1 MRICILSFFFFFSCT
16 ALAQGS
22 VVTGEFKQE
31 YRTINLYGN
40 IRKALFVLEKG
51 NVYLLEDRAYFLKL
65 SPLDAKRLGTSHILL
80 IPLFGDKITYKYDIP
95 ISFEILPIPNAPDV
109 YYTKKAFY
117 TDEQGK
123 KITLSYP
130 EELPLSPMEKIKKGI
145 PIYYQEINNRD
156 DFRDIPQWIETLSST
171 QKVTIINQKN
181 WEGVSKDGKRVGGS
195 KEYKQERLMSE
206 LAQEKLS
213 YIRDFLS
220 SIVPLPEK
228 PTQEDWRK
236 WWQRFQ
242 NYSFPLVKHLPVHIE
257 TFQEFIDSYRL
268 YALDKETQKV
278 YNLAQGT
285 EYYPVP
291 ELLVFD
297 VQNDKVERGRIYSE
311 KQPDATAFVTF
322 YAQNDTLY
330 TLNSHFVWAKYVPKR
345 VNDSLFYQQIARA
358 EVAPVANKSYRK
370 ASYQDIEYEIVQAY
384 TTAECMYSLVQKI
397 DTKEF
402 QVMTLDT
409 KTGKIEGKIPL
420 NPLLDNPKKLEHHTQ
435 DIATGAT
442 DNFVF
447 QLKTEKGVYFLKC
460 NATKLLEKTL
470 LGKEFEWGT
479 TYLSWG
485 KKQYYGDMDANDTFD
500 FYSIASPSQKHS
512 VSSPD
517 DIYDTQ
523 IMEQDEESV
532 VAFYEYYDGF
542 FSGLKMQRLDK
553 DTHALK
559 GESSLLYQYFPVEEL
574 SSVNTPSCLKAFK
587 INGQWHVFFAK
598 EKRYY
603 WVKVK

>member
-1 MRICILSFFFFFSCT
+1 MIRYIIWTFFFSCT
-16 ALAQGS
+16 ALAQGN
-22 VVTGEFKQE
+22 VVTGEFKE
-31 YRTINLYGN
+31 DYRTINLYGN
-40 IRKALFVLEKG
+40 IRRALFVLEKG
-51 NVYLLEDRAYFLKL
+51 NVYFLENSAYFLKL
-65 SPLDAKRLGTSHILL
+65 TPLDAKRLGTSHILL
-80 IPLFGDKITYKYDIP
+80 IPLFGDEITYEYDIP
-95 ISFEILPIPNAPDV
+95 ISFEILPIPNAPYV

-117 TDEQGK
+117 TDKQGR

-156 DFRDIPQWIETLSST
+156 DFRDIPQWIEALSSK
-171 QKVTIINQKN
+171 QKVTTIGKIV
-181 WEGVSKDGKRVGGS
+181 WDGVDKDGKMVGGS
-195 KEYKQERLMSE
+195 EEYKEQELMSE

-213 YIRDFLS
+213 TLSHFLKT
-220 SIVPLPEK
+220 IVPLPKK

-236 WWQRFQ
+236 WWQQFQ
-242 NYSFPLVKHLPVHIE
+242 NYSFPSVKNLPAHIE
-257 TFQEFIDSYRL
+257 TFHESIDRYRL

-278 YNLAQGT
+278 YSLDERPQ
-285 EYYPVP
+285 YYSGQ

-297 VQNDKVERGRIYSE
+297 VQNDKVERGHIYSKE
-311 KQPDATAFVTF
+311 QSDATDFETF

-345 VNDSLFYQQIARA
+345 VNDSLFYQQIASA
-358 EVAPVANKSYRK
+358 DVAPEPNKSYREVY
-370 ASYQDIEYEIVQAY
+370 YQDIEYEIVQCY
-384 TTAECMYSLVQKI
+384 TTAECMYMLIQKE
-397 DTKEF
+397 DSKEY

-420 NPLLDNPKKLEHHTQ
+420 NPLLGHPKQLEHHRQ
-435 DIATGAT
+435 HIATGAT
-442 DNFVF
+442 DDFVF
-447 QLKTEKGVYFLKC
+447 QLETEKGVYFLKC

-470 LGKEFEWGT
+470 LGKEFGWGT

-485 KKQYYGDMDANDTFD
+485 SKQYYGDTDANYTFD

-517 DIYDTQ
+517 EIYETR
-523 IMEQDEESV
+523 IMEQDEDAI

-542 FSGLKMQRLDK
+542 FRGLKMQRLDK
-553 DTHALK
+553 DTQALK
-559 GESSLLYQYFPVEEL
+559 GGSIWLYQYFPVESISSENSL
-574 SSVNTPSCLKAFK
+574 STLKAFK
-587 INGQWHVFFAK
+587 INGQWHVFFTK
-598 EKRYY
+598 ENEYF

>member
-16 ALAQGS
+16 ALAQGR
-22 VVTGEFKQE
+22 VVTGEFKPE

-311 KQPDATAFVTF
+311 EQPDATAFVTF

-330 TLNSHFVWAKYVPKR
+330 TLNSHFVWAKYIPKR
-345 VNDSLFYQQIARA
+345 VNDSLFYQQIASA
-358 EVAPVANKSYRK
+358 DVAPEPNRSYRYVY
-370 ASYQDIEYEIVQAY
+370 YQDIEYEIVQCY
-384 TTAECMYSLVQKI
+384 TTAECMYFLVQKK
-397 DTKEF
+397 DTNEF

-517 DIYDTQ
+517 DIYDTR

-559 GESSLLYQYFPVEEL
+559 GKSSLLYQYFPVEEL

>member
-1 MRICILSFFFFFSCT
+1 MRICILSFFFIFSCT

-22 VVTGEFKQE
+22 VVTGEFKE
-31 YRTINLYGN
+31 NYRTLNLYGN

-51 NVYLLEDRAYFLKL
+51 NVYLLKDRAYFLKL

-117 TDEQGK
+117 TNEQGK

-145 PIYYQEINNRD
+145 PIYYREINNND
-156 DFRDIPQWIETLSST
+156 DFRDIPQWIEALSSK
-171 QKVTIINQKN
+171 QEVTTIEIMH
-181 WEGVSKDGKRVGGS
+181 WDGMDKDGKRVGGS
-195 KEYKQERLMSE
+195 KEFKEQELMSK
-206 LAQEKLS
+206 LAQERLS

-236 WWQRFQ
+236 WWQQFQ
-242 NYSFPLVKHLPVHIE
+242 NYSFPLVKHLPAHIE
-257 TFQEFIDSYRL
+257 TFQKSIDGYRL

-278 YNLAQGT
+278 YSLDERPQ
-285 EYYPVP
+285 YYSGQ

-297 VQNDKVERGRIYSE
+297 VQNDKVERGRIYSKE
-311 KQPDATAFVTF
+311 QPDATGFETF
-322 YAQNDTLY
+322 YAQRDTLY

-345 VNDSLFYQQIARA
+345 VNDSLFYQQIASA
-358 EVAPVANKSYRK
+358 DVVPKLNKSYRK
-370 ASYQDIEYEIVQAY
+370 ASYRDIKCHIVQTY
-384 TTAECMYSLVQKI
+384 TTAECMYMLIQKE
-397 DTKEF
+397 DTNEY

-409 KTGKIEGKIPL
+409 KTGKIEGKILL
-420 NPLLDNPKKLEHHTQ
+420 NPLLDNPKQLEYHSQ

-470 LGKEFEWGT
+470 LGKEFEWAT

-485 KKQYYGDMDANDTFD
+485 SKQYYGDMDANDTFD
-500 FYSIASPSQKHS
+500 FYTIATPSKGHR

-517 DIYDTQ
+517 DIHDTR

-559 GESSLLYQYFPVEEL
+559 GKSSLLYQYFPVEEL
-574 SSVNTPSCLKAFK
+574 SSENTPSCLKAFK
-587 INGQWHVFFAK
+587 IDGQWHVFFTK
-598 EKRYY
+598 EDEYF

>member
-1 MRICILSFFFFFSCT
+1 MIRYIILTFFFSCT

-22 VVTGEFKQE
+22 VVTGEFKQN
-31 YRTINLYGN
+31 YRTLNLYGN

-95 ISFEILPIPNAPDV
+95 ISFEILPITNAPYV

-236 WWQRFQ
+236 WWQQFQ
-242 NYSFPLVKHLPVHIE
+242 NYSFPLVKHLPAHIE
-257 TFQEFIDSYRL
+257 TFQKSIDGYRL

-278 YNLAQGT
+278 YSLDERPQ
-285 EYYPVP
+285 YYSGQ

-297 VQNDKVERGRIYSE
+297 VQNDKVERGRIYSKE
-311 KQPDATAFVTF
+311 QPDATGFETF
-322 YAQNDTLY
+322 YAQRDTLY

-345 VNDSLFYQQIARA
+345 VNDSLFYQQIASA
-358 EVAPVANKSYRK
+358 DVVPELNKSYRK
-370 ASYQDIEYEIVQAY
+370 ASYRDIKYHIVQTY
-384 TTAECMYSLVQKI
+384 TTAECMYMLIQKE
-397 DTKEF
+397 DTNEY

-460 NATKLLEKTL
+460 NATKLLEKIL
-470 LGKEFEWGT
+470 LGKKFEWGT

-485 KKQYYGDMDANDTFD
+485 KKQYYGDMDANDTFN
-500 FYSIASPSQKHS
+500 FYTIATPSKEHR

-553 DTHALK
+553 DTQALK
-559 GESSLLYQYFPVEEL
+559 GESILLYQYFPVEEM
-574 SSVNTPSCLKAFK
+574 SSENTPSCLKAFK
-587 INGQWHVFFAK
+587 INGQWHVFFTK
-598 EKRYY
+598 ENEYF

>member
-1 MRICILSFFFFFSCT
+1 MIRYIILTFFFSCT
-16 ALAQGS
+16 ALAQELM
-22 VVTGEFKQE
+22 VTGEFKHE
-31 YRTINLYGN
+31 YRTIDLYDN
-40 IRKALFVLEKG
+40 IQRALFILEKG
-51 NVYLLEDRAYFLKL
+51 NVYLPEDRAYFLKL
-65 SPLDAKRLGTSHILL
+65 RPADAKRLGTSHILL

-117 TDEQGK
+117 TDKQGR

-156 DFRDIPQWIETLSST
+156 DFRDIPQWIEALSSK
-171 QKVTIINQKN
+171 QEVTTIGIMH
-181 WEGVSKDGKRVGGS
+181 WDGVDKDGKMVGGS
-195 KEYKQERLMSE
+195 EEYKEQELMSQ

-213 YIRDFLS
+213 SLS
-220 SIVPLPEK
+220 YLLGGIVFLPEK

-236 WWQRFQ
+236 WWQQFQ
-242 NYSFPLVKHLPVHIE
+242 NYSFPLVKNLPAHIE
-257 TFQEFIDSYRL
+257 TFQESIDSYRL

-278 YNLAQGT
+278 YSLHETPQ
-285 EYYPVP
+285 YYSGQ

-297 VQNDKVERGRIYSE
+297 VQNDKVARGRIYSK
-311 KQPDATAFVTF
+311 KQPDATGFETF
-322 YAQNDTLY
+322 YVQRDTLY
-330 TLNSHFVWAKYVPKR
+330 TLNSNFVWAKYVPKR

-409 KTGKIEGKIPL
+409 KTGKIEGKILL
-420 NPLLDNPKKLEHHTQ
+420 NPLLGYPQKLEYFNGY
-435 DIATGAT
+435 IATGAT
-442 DNFVF
+442 DNFAF
-447 QLKTEKGVYFLKC
+447 QMKTEKGVYFLKC
-460 NATKLLEKTL
+460 NAIKLLEKTL
-470 LGKEFEWGT
+470 LGKEFEWAT

-485 KKQYYGDMDANDTFD
+485 SKQYYGDMDANDTFN
-500 FYSIASPSQKHS
+500 FYTIATPSKEHR
-512 VSSPD
+512 VSSLD
-517 DIYDTQ
+517 DIYDTR
-523 IMEQDEESV
+523 IMEQDEDAI

-559 GESSLLYQYFPVEEL
+559 GKSSLLYQYFPVEEM
-574 SSVNTPSCLKAFK
+574 SSENTPSCLKAFK
-587 INGQWHVFFAK
+587 INGQWHVFFTK
-598 EKRYY
+598 ENEYF

>member
-1 MRICILSFFFFFSCT
+1 MRICILSFFFFFCCT

-22 VVTGEFKQE
+22 VVTGEFKRE
-31 YRTINLYGN
+31 YRTINLYDN
-40 IRKALFVLEKG
+40 IRRALFVLEKG
-51 NVYLLEDRAYFLKL
+51 NVYLPEDRADFLKL

-80 IPLFGDKITYKYDIP
+80 IPLFGDKITYKYDVP

-117 TDEQGK
+117 TDKQGK

-145 PIYYQEINNRD
+145 PIYYEEINNND
-156 DFRDIPQWIETLSST
+156 DFRDIPQWIEALSSK
-171 QKVTIINQKN
+171 QEVTTIGTIV
-181 WEGVSKDGKRVGGS
+181 WHGVDKDGKNVGGYDEF
-195 KEYKQERLMSE
+195 KEQELMSE
-206 LAQEKLS
+206 LAQEKLRSLS
-213 YIRDFLS
+213 YFLS

-236 WWQRFQ
+236 WWQQFQ
-242 NYSFPLVKHLPVHIE
+242 KQPYPMLQNLPVLIE
-257 TFQEFIDSYRL
+257 NFEKDIIDSRL
-268 YALDKETQKV
+268 YALDKDTQKV
-278 YNLAQGT
+278 YSLHQNPSHGKEQ
-285 EYYPVP
+285 
-291 ELLVFD
+291 LLVFD
-297 VQNDKVERGRIYSE
+297 VQNDKVERGRIYSK
-311 KQPDATAFVTF
+311 KQPDATGFETF

-330 TLNSHFVWAKYVPKR
+330 TLNSNFVWAKYVPKR
-345 VNDSLFYQQIARA
+345 VNDSLFYQQIASA
-358 EVAPVANKSYRK
+358 DVVPEPNKSYRK
-370 ASYQDIEYEIVQAY
+370 TSYRDIKYHIVQTY

-420 NPLLDNPKKLEHHTQ
+420 NPLLGHPKQLEHRTQ
-435 DIATGAT
+435 HIAIGAT
-442 DNFVF
+442 DNFAF
-447 QLKTEKGVYFLKC
+447 QMKTEKGVYFLKC

-517 DIYDTQ
+517 DIYDTR
-523 IMEQDEESV
+523 IMEQDEDAI

-542 FSGLKMQRLDK
+542 FRGLKMQRLDK
-553 DTHALK
+553 DTQALK
-559 GESSLLYQYFPVEEL
+559 GESILLYQYFPVEEMSSENSL
-574 SSVNTPSCLKAFK
+574 STLKAFK
-587 INGQWHVFFAK
+587 INGQWHVFFTK
-598 EKRYY
+598 EDEYF

>member
-1 MRICILSFFFFFSCT
+1 MIRYIILTFFFSCT

-22 VVTGEFKQE
+22 VVTGEFKPE

-51 NVYLLEDRAYFLKL
+51 NVYFLENSAYFLKL
-65 SPLDAKRLGTSHILL
+65 TPLDAKRLGTSLILL

-95 ISFEILPIPNAPDV
+95 ISFEIYPIPNVPNV

-145 PIYYQEINNRD
+145 PIYYEEINNND
-156 DFRDIPQWIETLSST
+156 DFRDIPQWIEALSSK
-171 QKVTIINQKN
+171 QKVTTIGTIV
-181 WEGVSKDGKRVGGS
+181 WDGVDKDGKKVGGYDEF
-195 KEYKQERLMSE
+195 KAQELMSE

-213 YIRDFLS
+213 SLSYFLS
-220 SIVPLPEK
+220 NIVPLPEN
-228 PTQEDWRK
+228 PTQEAWRK

-345 VNDSLFYQQIARA
+345 VNDSLFYQQIASA
-358 EVAPVANKSYRK
+358 DVAPEPNRSYRWVY
-370 ASYQDIEYEIVQAY
+370 YQDIEYEIVQCY
-384 TTAECMYSLVQKI
+384 TTAECMYFLVQKK
-397 DTKEF
+397 DTNEF

-420 NPLLDNPKKLEHHTQ
+420 NPLLEHPKQLEHRTQ
-435 DIATGAT
+435 HIAIGAT

-517 DIYDTQ
+517 DIYDTR

-559 GESSLLYQYFPVEEL
+559 GKSSLLYQYFPVEEL

>member
-1 MRICILSFFFFFSCT
+1 MIRYIILTFFFSCT
-16 ALAQGS
+16 ALAQELM
-22 VVTGEFKQE
+22 VTGEFKQE
-31 YRTINLYGN
+31 YRTIDLYDN
-40 IRKALFVLEKG
+40 IRRALFILEKG
-51 NVYLLEDRAYFLKL
+51 NVYLPEDRAYFLKL
-65 SPLDAKRLGTSHILL
+65 RPADAKRLGTSHILL

-95 ISFEILPIPNAPDV
+95 ISFEIYPIPNVPNV

-145 PIYYQEINNRD
+145 PIYYEEINNND
-156 DFRDIPQWIETLSST
+156 DFRDIPQWIEALSSK
-171 QKVTIINQKN
+171 QKVTTIGTIV
-181 WEGVSKDGKRVGGS
+181 WDGVDKDGKKVGGYDEF
-195 KEYKQERLMSE
+195 KAQELMSE

-213 YIRDFLS
+213 SLSYFLS
-220 SIVPLPEK
+220 NIVPLPEN
-228 PTQEDWRK
+228 PTQEAWRK

-242 NYSFPLVKHLPVHIE
+242 NYSFPLVKHLPIHIE

-345 VNDSLFYQQIARA
+345 VNDSLFYQQIASDD
-358 EVAPVANKSYRK
+358 VAPEPNRSYREVY
-370 ASYQDIEYEIVQAY
+370 YQDIEYEIVQCY
-384 TTAECMYSLVQKI
+384 TTAKCMYFLVQKK
-397 DTKEF
+397 DTNEF

-460 NATKLLEKTL
+460 NATKLLEKIL
-470 LGKEFEWGT
+470 LGKKFEWGT

-517 DIYDTQ
+517 DIYDTR

-559 GESSLLYQYFPVEEL
+559 GKSSLLYQYFPVEEL

>member
-1 MRICILSFFFFFSCT
+1 MIRYIILTFFFSCT

-22 VVTGEFKQE
+22 MVTGEFKQE
-31 YRTINLYGN
+31 YRTMNLYGN

-145 PIYYQEINNRD
+145 PIYYEEINNND
-156 DFRDIPQWIETLSST
+156 DFRDIPQWIEALSSK
-171 QKVTIINQKN
+171 QKVTTIGTIV
-181 WEGVSKDGKRVGGS
+181 WDGVDKDGKDVGGYDEF
-195 KEYKQERLMSE
+195 KAQELMSE

-213 YIRDFLS
+213 SLSYFLS
-220 SIVPLPEK
+220 NIVPLPEN
-228 PTQEDWRK
+228 PTQEAWRK

-242 NYSFPLVKHLPVHIE
+242 NYSFPLVKHLPAHIE
-257 TFQEFIDSYRL
+257 TFQKSIDGYRL

-278 YNLAQGT
+278 YSLHERP
-285 EYYPVP
+285 EYYSGQ

-297 VQNDKVERGRIYSE
+297 VQNDKVERGRIYSK
-311 KQPDATAFVTF
+311 KQPNATVFETF
-322 YAQNDTLY
+322 YAENDTLY

-345 VNDSLFYQQIARA
+345 VNDSLFYQQIASA
-358 EVAPVANKSYRK
+358 DVAPEPNRSYRK
-370 ASYQDIEYEIVQAY
+370 VYYQDIEYEIVQTY

-420 NPLLDNPKKLEHHTQ
+420 NPLLGHPKQLEHRTQ
-435 DIATGAT
+435 HIAIGAT
-442 DNFVF
+442 DDFVF

-485 KKQYYGDMDANDTFD
+485 SKQYYGDMNANDTFD
-500 FYSIASPSQKHS
+500 FYTIATPSKGHR

-517 DIYDTQ
+517 DIYDTR

-542 FSGLKMQRLDK
+542 LSGLKMQRLDK

-559 GESSLLYQYFPVEEL
+559 GESILLYQYFPVKDISSGNSL
-574 SSVNTPSCLKAFK
+574 STLKAFK
-587 INGQWHVFFAK
+587 INGQWHVFFTK
-598 EKRYY
+598 ENEYF
-603 WVKVK
+603 WVKAQ

>member
-22 VVTGEFKQE
+22 VVTGEFKQN
-31 YRTINLYGN
+31 YRTLNLYGN

-117 TDEQGK
+117 TDKQGR

-145 PIYYQEINNRD
+145 PIYYREINNND
-156 DFRDIPQWIETLSST
+156 DFRDIPQWIEALSSK
-171 QKVTIINQKN
+171 QEVTTIEIMH
-181 WEGVSKDGKRVGGS
+181 WDGMDKDGKRVGGS
-195 KEYKQERLMSE
+195 KEFKEQELMSK
-206 LAQEKLS
+206 LAQERLS

-236 WWQRFQ
+236 WWQQFQ
-242 NYSFPLVKHLPVHIE
+242 NYSFPLVKNLPAHIE
-257 TFQEFIDSYRL
+257 SFQKSIDSYRL

-278 YNLAQGT
+278 YSLHERP
-285 EYYPVP
+285 EYYSGQ

-297 VQNDKVERGRIYSE
+297 VQNDKVERGRIYSKE
-311 KQPDATAFVTF
+311 QPDATGFETF
-322 YAQNDTLY
+322 YVQRDTLY
-330 TLNSHFVWAKYVPKR
+330 TLNSNFVWAKYVPKR
-345 VNDSLFYQQIARA
+345 VKDSLFYQQIASADVVPEPNR
-358 EVAPVANKSYRK
+358 SYRK

-384 TTAECMYSLVQKI
+384 TTAECMYFLVQKK

-420 NPLLDNPKKLEHHTQ
+420 NPLLDNPKQLEHHTQ

-517 DIYDTQ
+517 DIYDTR

-553 DTHALK
+553 DTQALK
-559 GESSLLYQYFPVEEL
+559 GESILLYQYFPVEEL

-598 EKRYY
+598 EKGYY

>member
-1 MRICILSFFFFFSCT
+1 MRICILSFFFIFSCT

-22 VVTGEFKQE
+22 VVTGEFKQN
-31 YRTINLYGN
+31 YRTLNLYGN

-117 TDEQGK
+117 TNEQGK

-145 PIYYQEINNRD
+145 PIYYREINNND
-156 DFRDIPQWIETLSST
+156 DFRDIPQWIEALSSK
-171 QKVTIINQKN
+171 QEVTTIEIMH
-181 WEGVSKDGKRVGGS
+181 WDGMDKDGKRVGGS
-195 KEYKQERLMSE
+195 KEFKEQELMSK
-206 LAQEKLS
+206 LAQERLS

-236 WWQRFQ
+236 WWQQFQ
-242 NYSFPLVKHLPVHIE
+242 NYSFPLVKHLPAHIE
-257 TFQEFIDSYRL
+257 TFQKSIDGYRL

-278 YNLAQGT
+278 YSLDERPQ
-285 EYYPVP
+285 YYSGQ

-297 VQNDKVERGRIYSE
+297 VQNDKVERGRIYSKE
-311 KQPDATAFVTF
+311 QPDATGFETF
-322 YAQNDTLY
+322 YAQRDTLY

-345 VNDSLFYQQIARA
+345 VNDSLFYQQIASA
-358 EVAPVANKSYRK
+358 DVVPKLNKSYRK
-370 ASYQDIEYEIVQAY
+370 ASYRDIKCHIVQTY
-384 TTAECMYSLVQKI
+384 TTAECMYMLIQKE
-397 DTKEF
+397 DTNEY

-409 KTGKIEGKIPL
+409 KTGKIEGKILL
-420 NPLLDNPKKLEHHTQ
+420 NPLLDNPKQLEYHSQ

-470 LGKEFEWGT
+470 LGKEFEWAT

-485 KKQYYGDMDANDTFD
+485 SKQYYGDMDANDTFD
-500 FYSIASPSQKHS
+500 FYTIATPSKGHR

-517 DIYDTQ
+517 DIHDTR

-559 GESSLLYQYFPVEEL
+559 GKSSLLYQYFPVEEL
-574 SSVNTPSCLKAFK
+574 SSENTPSCLKAFK
-587 INGQWHVFFAK
+587 IDGQWHVFFTK
-598 EKRYY
+598 EDEYF

>member
-1 MRICILSFFFFFSCT
+1 M
-16 ALAQGS
+16 
-22 VVTGEFKQE
+22 
-31 YRTINLYGN
+31 
-40 IRKALFVLEKG
+40 
-51 NVYLLEDRAYFLKL
+51 
-65 SPLDAKRLGTSHILL
+65 
-80 IPLFGDKITYKYDIP
+80 
-95 ISFEILPIPNAPDV
+95 
-109 YYTKKAFY
+109 
-117 TDEQGK
+117 
-123 KITLSYP
+123 
-130 EELPLSPMEKIKKGI
+130 
-145 PIYYQEINNRD
+145 
-156 DFRDIPQWIETLSST
+156 
-171 QKVTIINQKN
+171 
-181 WEGVSKDGKRVGGS
+181 
-195 KEYKQERLMSE
+195 
-206 LAQEKLS
+206 
-213 YIRDFLS
+213 
-220 SIVPLPEK
+220 
-228 PTQEDWRK
+228 
-236 WWQRFQ
+236 
-242 NYSFPLVKHLPVHIE
+242 VKHLPVHIE

-278 YNLAQGT
+278 YSLDKRPQ
-285 EYYPVP
+285 YYSGQ

-297 VQNDKVERGRIYSE
+297 VQNNKVERGCIYSKE
-311 KQPDATAFVTF
+311 QPDATAFVTF

-330 TLNSHFVWAKYVPKR
+330 TLNSHFVWAKYIPKR
-345 VNDSLFYQQIARA
+345 VNDSLFYQQIASA
-358 EVAPVANKSYRK
+358 DVAPEPNRSYRYVY
-370 ASYQDIEYEIVQAY
+370 YQDIEYEIVQCY
-384 TTAECMYSLVQKI
+384 TTAECMYFLVQKK
-397 DTKEF
+397 DTNEF

-470 LGKEFEWGT
+470 LGKEFEWAT

-485 KKQYYGDMDANDTFD
+485 SKQYYGDMDANDTFD
-500 FYSIASPSQKHS
+500 FYTIASPSQKHS

-559 GESSLLYQYFPVEEL
+559 GKSSLLYQYFPVEEL

>member
-1 MRICILSFFFFFSCT
+1 MIRYIILTFFFSCT

-22 VVTGEFKQE
+22 VVTGEFKPE

-51 NVYLLEDRAYFLKL
+51 NVYFLENSAYFLKL
-65 SPLDAKRLGTSHILL
+65 TPLDAKRLGTSLILL

-95 ISFEILPIPNAPDV
+95 ISFEILPITNAPYV

-242 NYSFPLVKHLPVHIE
+242 NYSFPLVKHLPAHIE
-257 TFQEFIDSYRL
+257 TFHESIDSYRL

-278 YNLAQGT
+278 YSLDERPQ
-285 EYYPVP
+285 YYSGQ

-311 KQPDATAFVTF
+311 KQPDATDFETF

-345 VNDSLFYQQIARA
+345 VNDSLFYQQIASA
-358 EVAPVANKSYRK
+358 DVAPEPNRSYRK
-370 ASYQDIEYEIVQAY
+370 ASYQDIEYEIVQCY

-397 DTKEF
+397 DTKEY

-409 KTGKIEGKIPL
+409 KTGKIEGKIHL
-420 NPLLDNPKKLEHHTQ
+420 NPLLDNPKQLEHRRQH
-435 DIATGAT
+435 IATGAT
-442 DNFVF
+442 DDFVF
-447 QLKTEKGVYFLKC
+447 QLETEKGVYFLKC

-470 LGKEFEWGT
+470 LGKEFGWGT

-485 KKQYYGDMDANDTFD
+485 SKQYCGNMHANATFD

-517 DIYDTQ
+517 DIYDTR

-542 FSGLKMQRLDK
+542 LSGLKMQRLDK
-553 DTHALK
+553 DTQALK
-559 GESSLLYQYFPVEEL
+559 GESILLYQYFPVKAISSGNTL
-574 SSVNTPSCLKAFK
+574 STLEAFK
-587 INGQWHVFFAK
+587 INGQWHVFFTK
-598 EKRYY
+598 ENEYF

>member
-22 VVTGEFKQE
+22 VVTGEFKPE

-51 NVYLLEDRAYFLKL
+51 NVYFLENSAYFLKL
-65 SPLDAKRLGTSHILL
+65 TPLDAKRLGTSLILL

-117 TDEQGK
+117 TDKQGK

-156 DFRDIPQWIETLSST
+156 DFRDTPQWIETLSST

-278 YNLAQGT
+278 YSLDERPQ
-285 EYYPVP
+285 YYSGQ

-297 VQNDKVERGRIYSE
+297 VQNDKVERGRIYSKE
-311 KQPDATAFVTF
+311 QPDATGFETF
-322 YAQNDTLY
+322 YAQRDTLY

-345 VNDSLFYQQIARA
+345 VNDSLFYQQIASA
-358 EVAPVANKSYRK
+358 DVAPEPNRSYREVY
-370 ASYQDIEYEIVQAY
+370 YQDIEYEIVQCY
-384 TTAECMYSLVQKI
+384 TTAKCMYFLVQKK
-397 DTKEF
+397 DTNEF

-460 NATKLLEKTL
+460 NATKLLEKIL
-470 LGKEFEWGT
+470 LGKKFEWGT

-517 DIYDTQ
+517 DIYDTR

-559 GESSLLYQYFPVEEL
+559 GKSSLLYQYFPVEEL

-598 EKRYY
+598 EKGYY

>member
-1 MRICILSFFFFFSCT
+1 MTFFFSCT
-16 ALAQGS
+16 SLAQGS
-22 VVTGEFKQE
+22 VVTGEFKQN
-31 YRTINLYGN
+31 YRTLNLYGN

-95 ISFEILPIPNAPDV
+95 ISFEILPIPNAPYV

-460 NATKLLEKTL
+460 NATKLLEKIL
-470 LGKEFEWGT
+470 LGKKFEWGT

-517 DIYDTQ
+517 DIYDTR

-559 GESSLLYQYFPVEEL
+559 GKSSLLYQYFPVEEL

-598 EKRYY
+598 EKGYY

>member
-16 ALAQGS
+16 ALAQGR
-22 VVTGEFKQE
+22 VVTGEFKPE

-51 NVYLLEDRAYFLKL
+51 NVYFLENSAYFLKL
-65 SPLDAKRLGTSHILL
+65 TPLDAKRLGTSLILL

-95 ISFEILPIPNAPDV
+95 ISFEILPITNAPYV

-311 KQPDATAFVTF
+311 EQPDATAFVTF

-330 TLNSHFVWAKYVPKR
+330 TLNSHFVWAKYIPKR
-345 VNDSLFYQQIARA
+345 VNDSLFYQQIASA
-358 EVAPVANKSYRK
+358 DVAPEPNRSYRYVY
-370 ASYQDIEYEIVQAY
+370 YQDIEYEIVQCY
-384 TTAECMYSLVQKI
+384 TTAECMYFLVQKK
-397 DTKEF
+397 DTNEF

-517 DIYDTQ
+517 DIYDTR

-559 GESSLLYQYFPVEEL
+559 GKSSLLYQYFPVEEL

>member
-1 MRICILSFFFFFSCT
+1 MIRYIILTFFFSCT

-22 VVTGEFKQE
+22 MVTGEFKQE

-51 NVYLLEDRAYFLKL
+51 NVYFLEDRAYFLKL

-117 TDEQGK
+117 TDKQGR

-145 PIYYQEINNRD
+145 PIYYEEINNND
-156 DFRDIPQWIETLSST
+156 DFRDIPQWIEALSNK
-171 QKVTIINQKN
+171 QEVTTIGTIV
-181 WEGVSKDGKRVGGS
+181 WHGVDKDGKMVGGS
-195 KEYKQERLMSE
+195 EEYKEQELMSE

-213 YIRDFLS
+213 TLSYFLS
-220 SIVPLPEK
+220 NIVPLPEN
-228 PTQEDWRK
+228 PTQEAWRK

-242 NYSFPLVKHLPVHIE
+242 NYSFPLVKHLPAHIE
-257 TFQEFIDSYRL
+257 TFQKSIDSYRR

-278 YNLAQGT
+278 YSLDKEPQ
-285 EYYPVP
+285 YYSGQ

-297 VQNDKVERGRIYSE
+297 VQNDKVERGRIYSK
-311 KQPDATAFVTF
+311 KQPDATGFETF

-345 VNDSLFYQQIARA
+345 VNDSLFYQQIASA
-358 EVAPVANKSYRK
+358 DVAPEPNKSYREVY
-370 ASYQDIEYEIVQAY
+370 YQDIEYEIVQCY
-384 TTAECMYSLVQKI
+384 TTAECMYMLIQKE
-397 DTKEF
+397 DSKEF

-420 NPLLDNPKKLEHHTQ
+420 NPLLGHPKQLEHRRQH
-435 DIATGAT
+435 IATGAT
-442 DNFVF
+442 DDFVF
-447 QLKTEKGVYFLKC
+447 QLETEKGVYFLKC

-470 LGKEFEWGT
+470 LGKEFKRGT

-485 KKQYYGDMDANDTFD
+485 KKQYYGDTDANYTFD

-517 DIYDTQ
+517 EIYETR
-523 IMEQDEESV
+523 IMEQDEDAI

-553 DTHALK
+553 DTQALK
-559 GESSLLYQYFPVEEL
+559 GGSIWLYQYFPVESISSENSL
-574 SSVNTPSCLKAFK
+574 STLKAFK
-587 INGQWHVFFAK
+587 INGQWHVFFTK
-598 EKRYY
+598 EKGYY

>member
-1 MRICILSFFFFFSCT
+1 MIRYIILTFFFSCT
-16 ALAQGS
+16 ALAQELM
-22 VVTGEFKQE
+22 VTGEFKHD
-31 YRTINLYGN
+31 YRTINLYDN
-40 IRKALFVLEKG
+40 IRRALFILEKG
-51 NVYLLEDRAYFLKL
+51 NVYLPEDRAYFLKL
-65 SPLDAKRLGTSHILL
+65 RPADAKRLGTSLILL

-345 VNDSLFYQQIARA
+345 VNDSLFYQQIASA
-358 EVAPVANKSYRK
+358 DVAPEPNRSYREVY
-370 ASYQDIEYEIVQAY
+370 YQDIDYEIVQCY
-384 TTAECMYSLVQKI
+384 TTAKCMYFLVQKK
-397 DTKEF
+397 DTNEF

-460 NATKLLEKTL
+460 NATKLLEKIL
-470 LGKEFEWGT
+470 LGKKFEWGT

-517 DIYDTQ
+517 DIYDTR

-542 FSGLKMQRLDK
+542 FRGLKMQRLDK
-553 DTHALK
+553 DTQALK
-559 GESSLLYQYFPVEEL
+559 GESILLYQYFPVEEL
-574 SSVNTPSCLKAFK
+574 SSENTPSCLKAFK

>member
-1 MRICILSFFFFFSCT
+1 MRTCILSSFFFLSCA
-16 ALAQGS
+16 ALAQGT

-31 YRTINLYGN
+31 YRTLHLYNN
-40 IRKALFVLEKG
+40 IQKALFILEKG
-51 NVYLLEDRAYFLKL
+51 NVYLPENRAYFLKL
-65 SPLDAKRLGTSHILL
+65 TPLDAKRLGTSLILL

-95 ISFEILPIPNAPDV
+95 ISFEILPITNAPYV

-345 VNDSLFYQQIARA
+345 VNDSLFYQQIASA
-358 EVAPVANKSYRK
+358 DVAPEPNRSYRYVY
-370 ASYQDIEYEIVQAY
+370 YQDIEYEIVQCY
-384 TTAECMYSLVQKI
+384 TTAKCMYFLVQKK
-397 DTKEF
+397 DTNEF

-470 LGKEFEWGT
+470 LGKQFEWAT

-517 DIYDTQ
+517 DIYDTR

-559 GESSLLYQYFPVEEL
+559 GKSSLLYQYFPVEEL

-598 EKRYY
+598 EKGYY

>member
-1 MRICILSFFFFFSCT
+1 MIRYIILTFFFSCT

-22 VVTGEFKQE
+22 VVTGEFKQN
-31 YRTINLYGN
+31 YRTLNLYGN

-117 TDEQGK
+117 TDEQGR

-130 EELPLSPMEKIKKGI
+130 EELPLSPIEKIKKGI
-145 PIYYQEINNRD
+145 PIYYEEIDNND
-156 DFRDIPQWIETLSST
+156 DFRDIPQWIEALSSK
-171 QKVTIINQKN
+171 QEVTTIGTIV
-181 WEGVSKDGKRVGGS
+181 WHGVDKDGKKVGGYDEF
-195 KEYKQERLMSE
+195 KEQELMSE

-213 YIRDFLS
+213 SLSYFLS
-220 SIVPLPEK
+220 NIVPLPEN
-228 PTQEDWRK
+228 PTQEAWRK

-242 NYSFPLVKHLPVHIE
+242 NYSFPLVKHLPAHIE
-257 TFQEFIDSYRL
+257 TFQKSIDGYRL

-278 YNLAQGT
+278 YSLHERP
-285 EYYPVP
+285 EYYSGQ

-297 VQNDKVERGRIYSE
+297 VQNDKVERGRIYSKE
-311 KQPDATAFVTF
+311 QPDATGFETF
-322 YAQNDTLY
+322 YAQRDTLY

-345 VNDSLFYQQIARA
+345 VNDSLFYQQIASADVVPEPNR
-358 EVAPVANKSYRK
+358 SYRK
-370 ASYQDIEYEIVQAY
+370 ASYQEIEYKIVESY

-397 DTKEF
+397 DTKEY

-420 NPLLDNPKKLEHHTQ
+420 NPLLGYPQKLEYFNGY
-435 DIATGAT
+435 IATGAT
-442 DNFVF
+442 DNFAF
-447 QLKTEKGVYFLKC
+447 QMKTEKGVYFLKC
-460 NATKLLEKTL
+460 NAIKLLEKTL
-470 LGKEFEWGT
+470 LGKEFEWAT

-485 KKQYYGDMDANDTFD
+485 SKQYYGDMDANDTFD
-500 FYSIASPSQKHS
+500 FYTIATPSKEHR

-517 DIYDTQ
+517 DIYDTR

-559 GESSLLYQYFPVEEL
+559 GKSSLLYQYFPVEEL

-587 INGQWHVFFAK
+587 INGQWHVFFTK
-598 EKRYY
+598 EKGYY

>member
-1 MRICILSFFFFFSCT
+1 MRICILSFFFIFSCT

-22 VVTGEFKQE
+22 MVTGEFKQE
-31 YRTINLYGN
+31 YRTMYLYGN

-80 IPLFGDKITYKYDIP
+80 IPLFGDKIAYKYDIP
-95 ISFEILPIPNAPDV
+95 ISFEILPIPNVPDV

-145 PIYYQEINNRD
+145 PIYYEEIDNND
-156 DFRDIPQWIETLSST
+156 DFRDIPQWIEALSSK
-171 QKVTIINQKN
+171 QEVTTIGTIV
-181 WEGVSKDGKRVGGS
+181 WHRVDKDGKKVGGYDEF
-195 KEYKQERLMSE
+195 KEQELMSE

-213 YIRDFLS
+213 SLSYFLS
-220 SIVPLPEK
+220 NIVPLPEN
-228 PTQEDWRK
+228 PTQEAWRK

-242 NYSFPLVKHLPVHIE
+242 NYSFPLVKHLPAHIE
-257 TFQEFIDSYRL
+257 TFQKSIDGYRL

-278 YNLAQGT
+278 YSLHERP
-285 EYYPVP
+285 EYYSGQ

-297 VQNDKVERGRIYSE
+297 VQNDKVERGRIYSKE
-311 KQPDATAFVTF
+311 QPDTTGFETF
-322 YAQNDTLY
+322 YAENDTLY

-345 VNDSLFYQQIARA
+345 VNDSLFYQQIASADVVPEPNR
-358 EVAPVANKSYRK
+358 SYRK
-370 ASYQDIEYEIVQAY
+370 ASYRDIKYHIVQTY
-384 TTAECMYSLVQKI
+384 TTAKCMYSLVQKI
-397 DTKEF
+397 DTEEF

-409 KTGKIEGKIPL
+409 KTGKIEGKILL
-420 NPLLDNPKKLEHHTQ
+420 NPLLDNPKQLEYHRQH
-435 DIATGAT
+435 IATGAT

-470 LGKEFEWGT
+470 LGKEFEWAT

-517 DIYDTQ
+517 DIYDNR

-542 FSGLKMQRLDK
+542 LSGLKMQRLDK
-553 DTHALK
+553 DTQALK
-559 GESSLLYQYFPVEEL
+559 GESILLYQYFPMKAISSGNTL
-574 SSVNTPSCLKAFK
+574 STLEAFK
-587 INGQWHVFFAK
+587 INGQWHVFFTK
-598 EKRYY
+598 ENEYF

>member
-1 MRICILSFFFFFSCT
+1 MIRYIILTFFFCCT
-16 ALAQGS
+16 ALAQELM
-22 VVTGEFKQE
+22 VTGEFKQE
-31 YRTINLYGN
+31 YRTINLYDN
-40 IRKALFVLEKG
+40 IRRALFILEKG
-51 NVYLLEDRAYFLKL
+51 NVYLPEDRAYFLKL
-65 SPLDAKRLGTSHILL
+65 RPADAKRLGTSHILL
-80 IPLFGDKITYKYDIP
+80 IPLFGEKITHKYDIP

-117 TDEQGK
+117 TDRGGK
-123 KITLSYP
+123 KVEISYP

-145 PIYYQEINNRD
+145 PIYYQEINNSD

-345 VNDSLFYQQIARA
+345 VNDSLFYQQIASA
-358 EVAPVANKSYRK
+358 DVAPEPNRSYREVY
-370 ASYQDIEYEIVQAY
+370 YQDIEYEIVQTY
-384 TTAECMYSLVQKI
+384 TTAKCMYFLVQKK
-397 DTKEF
+397 DTNEF

-460 NATKLLEKTL
+460 NATKLLEKIL
-470 LGKEFEWGT
+470 LGKKFEWGT

-517 DIYDTQ
+517 DIYDTR

-559 GESSLLYQYFPVEEL
+559 GKSSLLYQYFPVEEL

-587 INGQWHVFFAK
+587 INGQWHVFFTK

>member
-1 MRICILSFFFFFSCT
+1 
-16 ALAQGS
+16 
-22 VVTGEFKQE
+22 
-31 YRTINLYGN
+31 
-40 IRKALFVLEKG
+40 
-51 NVYLLEDRAYFLKL
+51 
-65 SPLDAKRLGTSHILL
+65 LDAKRLGTSHILL

-117 TDEQGK
+117 TNEQGK

-145 PIYYQEINNRD
+145 PIYYREINNND
-156 DFRDIPQWIETLSST
+156 DFRDIPQWIEALSSK
-171 QKVTIINQKN
+171 QEVTTIEIMH
-181 WEGVSKDGKRVGGS
+181 WDGMDKDGKRVGGS
-195 KEYKQERLMSE
+195 KEFKEQELMSK
-206 LAQEKLS
+206 LAQERLS

-236 WWQRFQ
+236 WWQQFQ
-242 NYSFPLVKHLPVHIE
+242 NYSFPLVKHLPAHIE
-257 TFQEFIDSYRL
+257 TFQKSIDGYRL

-278 YNLAQGT
+278 YSLDERP
-285 EYYPVP
+285 EYYSGQ

-297 VQNDKVERGRIYSE
+297 VQNDKVERGRIYSKE
-311 KQPDATAFVTF
+311 QPDATGFETF
-322 YAQNDTLY
+322 YAQRDTLY
-330 TLNSHFVWAKYVPKR
+330 TLNSNFVWAKYVPKR
-345 VNDSLFYQQIARA
+345 VKDSLFYQQIASADVVPEPNR
-358 EVAPVANKSYRK
+358 SYRK

-384 TTAECMYSLVQKI
+384 TTAECMYFLVQKK

-420 NPLLDNPKKLEHHTQ
+420 NPLLDNPKQLEHHTQ

-517 DIYDTQ
+517 DIYDTR

-553 DTHALK
+553 DTQALK
-559 GESSLLYQYFPVEEL
+559 GESILLYQYFPVEEL

-598 EKRYY
+598 EKGYY

>member
-1 MRICILSFFFFFSCT
+1 MIRYIILTFFFSCT
-16 ALAQGS
+16 ALAQELM
-22 VVTGEFKQE
+22 VTGEFKHD
-31 YRTINLYGN
+31 YRTINLYDN
-40 IRKALFVLEKG
+40 IRRALFILEKG
-51 NVYLLEDRAYFLKL
+51 NVYLPEDRAYFLKL
-65 SPLDAKRLGTSHILL
+65 RPADAKRLGTSLILL

-95 ISFEILPIPNAPDV
+95 ISFEILPITNAPYV

-345 VNDSLFYQQIARA
+345 V
-358 EVAPVANKSYRK
+358 K
-370 ASYQDIEYEIVQAY
+370 
-384 TTAECMYSLVQKI
+384 
-397 DTKEF
+397 
-402 QVMTLDT
+402 
-409 KTGKIEGKIPL
+409 
-420 NPLLDNPKKLEHHTQ
+420 
-435 DIATGAT
+435 
-442 DNFVF
+442 
-447 QLKTEKGVYFLKC
+447 
-460 NATKLLEKTL
+460 
-470 LGKEFEWGT
+470 
-479 TYLSWG
+479 
-485 KKQYYGDMDANDTFD
+485 
-500 FYSIASPSQKHS
+500 
-512 VSSPD
+512 
-517 DIYDTQ
+517 
-523 IMEQDEESV
+523 
-532 VAFYEYYDGF
+532 
-542 FSGLKMQRLDK
+542 
-553 DTHALK
+553 
-559 GESSLLYQYFPVEEL
+559 
-574 SSVNTPSCLKAFK
+574 
-587 INGQWHVFFAK
+587 
-598 EKRYY
+598 
-603 WVKVK
+603 

>member
-1 MRICILSFFFFFSCT
+1 MIRYIILTFFFSCT

-22 VVTGEFKQE
+22 VVTGEFKQN
-31 YRTINLYGN
+31 YRTLNLYGN

-51 NVYLLEDRAYFLKL
+51 NVYFLENSAYFLKL
-65 SPLDAKRLGTSHILL
+65 TPLDAKRLGTSLILL

-95 ISFEILPIPNAPDV
+95 ISFEILPITNAPYV

-345 VNDSLFYQQIARA
+345 VNDSLFYQQIASA
-358 EVAPVANKSYRK
+358 DVAPEPNRSYRWVY
-370 ASYQDIEYEIVQAY
+370 YQDIEYEIVQCY
-384 TTAECMYSLVQKI
+384 TTAKCMYFLVQKK
-397 DTKEF
+397 DTNEF

-517 DIYDTQ
+517 DIYDTR
-523 IMEQDEESV
+523 IMEQDEDAI

-598 EKRYY
+598 EKGYY

>member
-1 MRICILSFFFFFSCT
+1 MRICILSFFFFFCCT

-22 VVTGEFKQE
+22 VVTGEFKQN
-31 YRTINLYGN
+31 YRTLNLSGN

-117 TDEQGK
+117 TNEQGK

-145 PIYYQEINNRD
+145 PIYYREINNND
-156 DFRDIPQWIETLSST
+156 DFRDSPQWIEALSSK
-171 QKVTIINQKN
+171 QEVTTIEIMH
-181 WEGVSKDGKRVGGS
+181 WDGMDKDGKRVGGS
-195 KEYKQERLMSE
+195 KEFKEQELMSK
-206 LAQEKLS
+206 LAQERLS

-236 WWQRFQ
+236 WWQQFQ
-242 NYSFPLVKHLPVHIE
+242 NYSFPLVKHLPAHIE
-257 TFQEFIDSYRL
+257 TFQKSIDGYRL

-278 YNLAQGT
+278 YSLDERPQ
-285 EYYPVP
+285 YYSGQ

-297 VQNDKVERGRIYSE
+297 VQNDKVERGRIYSKE
-311 KQPDATAFVTF
+311 QPDATGFETF
-322 YAQNDTLY
+322 YAQRDTLY

-345 VNDSLFYQQIARA
+345 VNDSLFYQQIASA
-358 EVAPVANKSYRK
+358 DVVPKLNKSYRK
-370 ASYQDIEYEIVQAY
+370 ASYRDIKYHIVQTY
-384 TTAECMYSLVQKI
+384 TTAECMYMLIQKE
-397 DTKEF
+397 DTNEY

-409 KTGKIEGKIPL
+409 KTGKIEGKILL
-420 NPLLDNPKKLEHHTQ
+420 NPLLDNPKQLEYHSQ

-470 LGKEFEWGT
+470 LGKEFEWAT

-485 KKQYYGDMDANDTFD
+485 SKQYYGDMDANDTFD
-500 FYSIASPSQKHS
+500 FYTIATPSKGHR

-517 DIYDTQ
+517 DIHDTR

-559 GESSLLYQYFPVEEL
+559 GKSSLLYQYFPVEEL
-574 SSVNTPSCLKAFK
+574 SSENTPSCLKAFK
-587 INGQWHVFFAK
+587 IDGQWHVFFTK
-598 EKRYY
+598 EDEYF

>member
-1 MRICILSFFFFFSCT
+1 MIFFCCT
-16 ALAQGS
+16 SLAQGI

-31 YRTINLYGN
+31 YRSLHLYNN
-40 IRKALFVLEKG
+40 IRKALFILEKG

-80 IPLFGDKITYKYDIP
+80 LPLMDDKIVYEYDTP
-95 ISFEILPIPNAPDV
+95 ISFEILPIPNAPDL

-117 TDEQGK
+117 TDERGK

-130 EELPLSPMEKIKKGI
+130 EELPLSPMEKIKKGK
-145 PIYYQEINNRD
+145 PVYHREIKNSD
-156 DFRDIPQWIETLSST
+156 DFRDIPQWIEALSST
-171 QKVTIINQKN
+171 QKVTIIAEMCWDGVDNQGN
-181 WEGVSKDGKRVGGS
+181 PTGGIKKF
-195 KEYKQERLMSE
+195 KEQELMST
-206 LAQEKLS
+206 LAKEKLS
-213 YIRDFLS
+213 SLSYFLEG
-220 SIVPLPEK
+220 IIPLPYE

-236 WWQRFQ
+236 WWQQFQ
-242 NYSFPLVKHLPVHIE
+242 NYSFPLVKHLPAHIE
-257 TFQEFIDSYRL
+257 TFQKSIDSYRL

-278 YNLAQGT
+278 YSLDERPQ
-285 EYYPVP
+285 YYSGQ

-297 VQNDKVERGRIYSE
+297 VQNNKVERGSIYSKE
-311 KQPDATAFVTF
+311 QPDATGFEAF
-322 YAQNDTLY
+322 YAQRDTLY

-345 VNDSLFYQQIARA
+345 VNDSLFYQQIASA
-358 EVAPVANKSYRK
+358 DVVPEPNKSYRK
-370 ASYQDIEYEIVQAY
+370 ASYRDIKYHIVQTY
-384 TTAECMYSLVQKI
+384 TTAECMYMLIQKE
-397 DTKEF
+397 DTKEY

-409 KTGKIEGKIPL
+409 KTGKIEGKILL
-420 NPLLDNPKKLEHHTQ
+420 NPLLDNPKQLEHHRQ
-435 DIATGAT
+435 HIATGAT

-447 QLKTEKGVYFLKC
+447 QMKTEKGVYFLKC

-470 LGKEFEWGT
+470 LGKEFEWAT

-485 KKQYYGDMDANDTFD
+485 SKQYYGDMDANDTFD
-500 FYSIASPSQKHS
+500 FYTIATPSQKHS

-517 DIYDTQ
+517 DIYDTR

-559 GESSLLYQYFPVEEL
+559 GKSSLLYQYFPVEEL
-574 SSVNTPSCLKAFK
+574 SSENTPSCLKAFK
-587 INGQWHVFFAK
+587 INGQWHVFFTK
-598 EKRYY
+598 EDEYF

>member
-1 MRICILSFFFFFSCT
+1 MIRYIILTFFFSCT

-22 VVTGEFKQE
+22 VVTGEFKPE

-51 NVYLLEDRAYFLKL
+51 NVYFLENSAYFLKL
-65 SPLDAKRLGTSHILL
+65 TPLDAKRLGTSLILL

-95 ISFEILPIPNAPDV
+95 ISFEIYPIPNVPNV

-145 PIYYQEINNRD
+145 PIYYEEINNND
-156 DFRDIPQWIETLSST
+156 DFRDIPQWIEALSSK
-171 QKVTIINQKN
+171 QKVTTIGTIV
-181 WEGVSKDGKRVGGS
+181 WDGVDKDGKKVGGYDEF
-195 KEYKQERLMSE
+195 KAQELMSE

-213 YIRDFLS
+213 SLSYFLS
-220 SIVPLPEK
+220 NIVPLPEN
-228 PTQEDWRK
+228 PTQEAWRK

-345 VNDSLFYQQIARA
+345 VNDSLFYQQIASA
-358 EVAPVANKSYRK
+358 DVAPEPNRSYRWVY
-370 ASYQDIEYEIVQAY
+370 YQDIEYEIVQCY
-384 TTAECMYSLVQKI
+384 TTAECMYFLVQKK
-397 DTKEF
+397 DTNEF

-559 GESSLLYQYFPVEEL
+559 GKSSLLYQYFPVEEL

>member
-1 MRICILSFFFFFSCT
+1 MIRYIIWTFFFSCT
-16 ALAQGS
+16 ALAQGN
-22 VVTGEFKQE
+22 VVTGEFKPE

-40 IRKALFVLEKG
+40 IRRALFVLEKG
-51 NVYLLEDRAYFLKL
+51 NVYFLENSAYFLKL

-117 TDEQGK
+117 TNEQGK

-181 WEGVSKDGKRVGGS
+181 WEGISKDGKRVGGS

-206 LAQEKLS
+206 LAQERLS

-345 VNDSLFYQQIARA
+345 VNDSLFYQQIASA
-358 EVAPVANKSYRK
+358 DVVPELNKSYRK
-370 ASYQDIEYEIVQAY
+370 ASYRDIKYHIVQTY
-384 TTAECMYSLVQKI
+384 TTAECMYFLVQKK
-397 DTKEF
+397 DTNEF

-420 NPLLDNPKKLEHHTQ
+420 NPLLDNPKQLEHHTQ

-470 LGKEFEWGT
+470 LGKQFEWAT

-517 DIYDTQ
+517 DIYDTR

-559 GESSLLYQYFPVEEL
+559 GKSSLLYQYFPVEEL
-574 SSVNTPSCLKAFK
+574 SSINTPSCLKAFK

-598 EKRYY
+598 EKGYY

>member
-1 MRICILSFFFFFSCT
+1 MIRYIILTFFFSCT
-16 ALAQGS
+16 ALAQELM
-22 VVTGEFKQE
+22 VTGEFKQE

-40 IRKALFVLEKG
+40 IRKALFILEKG
-51 NVYLLEDRAYFLKL
+51 NVYLPENRAYFLKL
-65 SPLDAKRLGTSHILL
+65 RPADAKRLGTSHILL

-95 ISFEILPIPNAPDV
+95 ISFEILPITNAPYV

-117 TDEQGK
+117 TDEQGR

-145 PIYYQEINNRD
+145 PIYYEEIDNND
-156 DFRDIPQWIETLSST
+156 DFRDIPQWIEALSSK
-171 QKVTIINQKN
+171 QKVTTIGTIV
-181 WEGVSKDGKRVGGS
+181 WDGVDKDGKNVGGYDEF
-195 KEYKQERLMSE
+195 KEQELMSE

-213 YIRDFLS
+213 SLSYFLS
-220 SIVPLPEK
+220 NIVPLPEN
-228 PTQEDWRK
+228 PTQEAWRK

-311 KQPDATAFVTF
+311 KQPNATAFVTF

-330 TLNSHFVWAKYVPKR
+330 TLNSHFVWAKYIPKR
-345 VNDSLFYQQIARA
+345 VNDSLFYQQIASA
-358 EVAPVANKSYRK
+358 DVAPEPNRSYREVY
-370 ASYQDIEYEIVQAY
+370 YQDIEYEIVQCY
-384 TTAECMYSLVQKI
+384 TTAKCMYFLVQKK
-397 DTKEF
+397 DTNEF

-460 NATKLLEKTL
+460 NATKLLEKIL
-470 LGKEFEWGT
+470 LGKKFEWGT

-517 DIYDTQ
+517 DIYDTR

-559 GESSLLYQYFPVEEL
+559 GKSSLLYQYFPVEEL